1 MAKTAISIVGLLL
14 FLVVVVGAGV
24 LIYRFLANG
33 NNSVAVVTINK
44 DGKFALNNYSVD
56 NKEVFRIQ
64 NNTDKNQTIKKSS
77 DKTTLVEVDAKSSS
91 RELTLSENTEAE
103 LYLAG
108 DESQKTKIK
117 VGSPPKKDETT
128 TTQEAR
134 DESGSTQGTTT
145 TNPSLPSTGPENN
158 LVFVGLALVGL
169 VLYRLSRRLL
179 N

>member
-1 MAKTAISIVGLLL
+1 MGKSVISIVGLII

-24 LIYRFLANG
+24 LIYRFIVND
-33 NNSVAVVTINK
+33 NKSVAVVTINK
-44 DGKFALNNYSVD
+44 DGKFAQSSYSVD

-91 RELTLSENTEAE
+91 RELTLSDNTDNEI
-103 LYLAG
+103 YLAG

-117 VGSPPKKDETT
+117 VGTPPKKDETT
-128 TTQEAR
+128 TDQETR

-145 TNPSLPSTGPENN
+145 TNADLPNTGPENN
-158 LVFVGLALVGL
+158 LVFVGLALTGL
-169 VLYRLSRRLL
+169 VLYRISRGLL